1 MSDAQARLF
10 DTIPTAHEQAADDR
24 EHELDRTP
32 RGVVR
37 QALARLLGS
46 TIAAACESAT
56 VKDVTVDGRRIW
68 DGHKRERDD
77 PLRVLDWCAGSGVWA
92 SEVRAWAVAHG
103 IPVHITGVE
112 LRESE
117 RENLDRWCDEV
128 IIGDWRDALLPRNP
142 PYALHDGP
150 DILWLLDPP
159 SITAPHFDLAVGNP
173 AFSLMLAGLPLLLEH
188 ATAAIVLH
196 TTETLQRTEAG
207 AALAASHPPTRELGI
222 PGSVRYRGQGTGADQ
237 RIYSVSA
244 WVAPKDGA
252 GFAHA
257 GRGDWPREILPLL
270 PSADRG
276 WVEPP
281 GGERVVLPCWPTRPG
296 WVQP

>member
-1 MSDAQARLF
+1 MPDQARLF

-24 EHELDRTP
+24 DHELDRTP

-46 TIAAACESAT
+46 TIAAACDSVT
-56 VKDVTVDGRRIW
+56 VKAVTVDGRRIW
-68 DGHKRERDD
+68 DGHKRELDG

-112 LRESE
+112 LRECE

-128 IIGDWRDALLPRNP
+128 VIGTWETALSTFANNGST
-142 PYALHDGP
+142 D
-150 DILWLLDPP
+150 
-159 SITAPHFDLAVGNP
+159 FDLVVGNP
-173 AFSLMLAGLPLLLEH
+173 AFSLMLYGLPLLLEH
-188 ATAAIVLH
+188 VTAAIVLH

-222 PGSVRYRGQGTGADQ
+222 PGSVRYRGAGTGADQ
-237 RIYSVSA
+237 RIYSVSS
-244 WVAPKDGA
+244 WVRGARNDGL
-252 GFAHA
+252 G
-257 GRGDWPREILPLL
+257 WPREVLPLL
-270 PSADRG
+270 PSAERG

-281 GGERVVLPCWPTRPG
+281 GGERVVLPIWPTRPG
-296 WVQP
+296 WVEP

>member
-10 DTIPTAHEQAADDR
+10 DTIPTASEQASDDR
-24 EHELDRTP
+24 DHELDRTP

-37 QALARLLGS
+37 QALARLLGADADFRS
-46 TIAAACESAT
+46 SGAPIVGRGWRSIRF
-56 VKDVTVDGRRIW
+56 VTVDGRRIW
-68 DGHKRERDD
+68 DERKREHDG

-112 LRESE
+112 LREAE

-128 IIGDWRDALLPRNP
+128 IAGHWEL
-142 PYALHDGP
+142 ALHDIVRPQNGNPESDGP
-150 DILWLLDPP
+150 REY
-159 SITAPHFDLAVGNP
+159 DLAVGNP

-222 PGSVRYRGQGTGADQ
+222 PGSVRYRGVGTGADS

-244 WVAPKDGA
+244 WVRGARADGP
-252 GFAHA
+252 G
-257 GRGDWPREILPLL
+257 WPREVLPLL
-270 PSADRG
+270 PSAERG

-281 GGERVVLPCWPTRPG
+281 GGERAVLSIWPTRPG
-296 WVQP
+296 WVEP

>member
-1 MSDAQARLF
+1 MPDQARLF

-24 EHELDRTP
+24 DHELDRTP

-46 TIAAACESAT
+46 TIAAACDSVT
-56 VKDVTVDGRRIW
+56 VKAVTVDGRRIW
-68 DGHKRERDD
+68 DGHKRELDG

-112 LRESE
+112 LRHGE
-117 RENLDRWCDEV
+117 RWNLDRWCDEV
-128 IIGDWRDALLPRNP
+128 IIGPWEA
-142 PYALHDGP
+142 ALHDIVRPQNGNPESNGP
-150 DILWLLDPP
+150 RDY
-159 SITAPHFDLAVGNP
+159 DLAIGNP
-173 AFSLMLAGLPLLLEH
+173 AFSVFLPGLPLLLEH

-270 PSADRG
+270 PSAERG

-296 WVQP
+296 WVQR